1 MYNQN
6 YAKTMRN
13 LALGSASAAP
23 PYAKFTAGMRILE
36 FFTDDGVGGFI
47 PTLVDLK
54 PGATFFHDGYRACVT
69 IQGGAGS
76 SYLVDQPFAYSA
88 SYPGVSGW
96 YTSDRTSAKG
106 RNSNGNPDTLANTIA
121 GLLVPDAIHYIYA
134 SVLDDAGNPDYYVYV
149 DTIQPER
156 GVHPYT
162 RDLAIGSFKT
172 VPRSIPVGTSK
183 TGRPIMDLAT
193 RVRDLEG
200 VVRAGRSAGSSVQDD
215 RIAKLVA
222 RFAALETWANSGGHF
237 GTPPAV
243 GSTTVYTEDQF
254 IQAGDQA

>member
-1 MYNQN
+1 MI
-6 YAKTMRN
+6 A
-13 LALGSASAAP
+13 
-23 PYAKFTAGMRILE
+23 
-36 FFTDDGVGGFI
+36 
-47 PTLVDLK
+47 VD
-54 PGATFFHDGYRACVT
+54 
-69 IQGGAGS
+69 S
-76 SYLVDQPFAYSA
+76 SV
-88 SYPGVSGW
+88 V
-96 YTSDRTSAKG
+96 
-106 RNSNGNPDTLANTIA
+106 IA

-162 RDLAIGSFKT
+162 RDTSMGSFKT
-172 VPRSIPVGTSK
+172 VPRTLDLFK
-183 TGRPIMDLAT
+183 TTGRPIMDLNT
-193 RVRDLEG
+193 RVRNLEG

-222 RFAALETWANSGGHF
+222 RFVALETWANSGGHF

-243 GSTTVYTEDQF
+243 GSSTVYIEDQF

>member
-1 MYNQN
+1 MTYILNS
-6 YAKTMRN
+6 AKTMRN
-13 LALGSASAAP
+13 LRLYGGALNTG
-23 PYAKFTAGMRILE
+23 PYIGTTADSRVLQIMDANQNPL
-36 FFTDDGVGGFI
+36 TA
-47 PTLVDLK
+47 DLK
-54 PGATFFHDGYRACVT
+54 PGATIYHDGLGLLAT

-76 SYLVDQPFAYSA
+76 QYVLDQPAPSTAAPYQN
-88 SYPGVSGW
+88 W
-96 YTSDRTSAKG
+96 YTSDKTTAKG
-106 RNSNGNPDTLANTIA
+106 RNSSGVQGSDVVIA

-162 RDLAIGSFKT
+162 RDIAIGSFKT
-172 VPRSIPVGTSK
+172 VPRTLDLNKK
-183 TGRPIMDLAT
+183 TGRPIGDLAT
-193 RVRDLEG
+193 RVRYLEG
-200 VVRAGRSAGSSVQDD
+200 AVRAGRSAGSSVQDD

-243 GSTTVYTEDQF
+243 GSSTVYTEDQF
-254 IQAGDQA
+254 IQTGDQA